1 MTITRRPA
9 LLAPL
14 LLPAVAL
21 AQAWPDRPLRLIAP
35 IAPGGL
41 TDTLARLVAAR
52 LSARLGQAVVVENRA
67 GAGGIVGM
75 EAAARAS
82 ADGYTLVFVY
92 QGVASVNPVLHRNL
106 PYDTLRDFSAVA
118 LVATFPIVLAVRA
131 DGGAATLAEFIARA
145 RARPGALIYGSA
157 GNATTAH
164 LAMELFRQQAGIELL
179 HVPFRGEAPAMQE
192 LVAGR
197 VDAVFGTLTVAAPLV
212 QGGQVRALGI
222 ATSDR
227 TPLAPAIPTI
237 AEQGLS
243 GFVVNG
249 WYGVLAPKGTP
260 DAVRERLER
269 EIAAILQEPETLA
282 RLAQLGCTAGF
293 APAAAAQ
300 ARIAQ
305 EMETW
310 RRVVTAAGIRVD

>member
-1 MTITRRPA
+1 MSIARRAA
-9 LLAPL
+9 LLAPM
-14 LLPAVAL
+14 LLPAL
-21 AQAWPDRPLRLIAP
+21 AQAQSWPERPLRLIAP

-52 LSARLGQAVVVENRA
+52 LSVRLGQPVVVENRA
-67 GAGGIVGM
+67 GGGGIVGM
-75 EAAARAS
+75 EAAARAP
-82 ADGYTLVFVY
+82 ADGHSLVFVY
-92 QGVASVNPVLHRNL
+92 QGVASVNPVLHRTL
-106 PYDTLRDFSAVA
+106 PYDTLRDFSAIA

-131 DGGAATLAEFIARA
+131 DGGAATLAEFIERA
-145 RARPGALIYGSA
+145 RARPGAVSYGSA

-197 VDAVFGTLTVAAPLV
+197 VDAVFGTLTVATPLM

-222 ATSDR
+222 ATRERS
-227 TPLAPAIPTI
+227 PLAPSIPTI
-237 AEQGLS
+237 AEQGLE
-243 GFVVNG
+243 GFAVNG
-249 WYGVLAPKGTP
+249 WYGVLAPQGTP

-269 EIAAILQEPETLA
+269 EIAAILREPETLA
-282 RLAQLGCTAGF
+282 RLAQLGCAGEF

-310 RRVVTAAGIRVD
+310 RRVVIAAGIRAD